1 MWISNG
7 DEQLASMHVSV
18 RRTLTI
24 YGCSLAVDPWVMTSH
39 LWIPGWSFHSLLD
52 TYTHKTHTESLTP
65 HSQTLSHIANKHEEC
80 VDTHLG
86 TVSILFSSTHSPN
99 VPLLLSNT
107 FKFLK
112 NKSLQCSFLHIFCSG
127 TKERNSPHSMSLF
140 LHSLVQYSAINCC
153 MQTHTQWQDLPPQ
166 APKVWWK
173 CWECVLRGHWHFLHF
188 LVMMTCLRHLM
199 PRWLLPP
206 DI

>member
-1 MWISNG
+1 
-7 DEQLASMHVSV
+7 MHVSV

-65 HSQTLSHIANKHEEC
+65 HSQTLSHITNKHEEC
-80 VDTHLG
+80 VDTNLG
-86 TVSILFSSTHSPN
+86 TVSILFSSTHFPN

-112 NKSLQCSFLHIFCSG
+112 NKSLQCSLFTYFLFRNKK
-127 TKERNSPHSMSLF
+127 TKFPTFYVLF
-140 LHSLVQYSAINCC
+140 LTQSCTIFSYQLLYVNTYSYTMAGSPSTGSESLMKVLGMCAERSLTLPPLSFDDDLSQASNALLIAPSRHLMAINC
-153 MQTHTQWQDLPPQ
+153 
-166 APKVWWK
+166 
-173 CWECVLRGHWHFLHF
+173 R
-188 LVMMTCLRHLM
+188 R
-199 PRWLLPP
+199 
-206 DI
+206 

>member
-1 MWISNG
+1 
-7 DEQLASMHVSV
+7 MHVSV

-65 HSQTLSHIANKHEEC
+65 HSQTLSHITNKHEEC

-86 TVSILFSSTHSPN
+86 TVSILFSSTHFPN

-112 NKSLQCSFLHIFCSG
+112 NKSLHCSLCCSG
-127 TKERNSPHSMSLF
+127 TKNEIPLILCPFSYTVLYNIHLSTVVCRYIHNDRISFHRLRRSDESERSLTLPPLSF
-140 LHSLVQYSAINCC
+140 DNDLSQASNALLIAPSRHLMAINCRRR
-153 MQTHTQWQDLPPQ
+153 H
-166 APKVWWK
+166 
-173 CWECVLRGHWHFLHF
+173 GHPLWSL
-188 LVMMTCLRHLM
+188 
-199 PRWLLPP
+199 
-206 DI
+206 